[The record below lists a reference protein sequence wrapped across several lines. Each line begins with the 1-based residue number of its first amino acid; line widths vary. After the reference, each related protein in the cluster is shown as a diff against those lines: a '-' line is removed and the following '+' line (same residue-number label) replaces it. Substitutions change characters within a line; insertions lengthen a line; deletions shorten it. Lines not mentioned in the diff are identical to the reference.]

1 MGIVIKQSLRS
12 SLIAYIGVIIGYVN
26 VLWLYPYFLSTEQI
40 GLFRLVQSSAYLLA
54 TFGQMGLPQS
64 FIRFFPDFKKEKGFL
79 PLFFLGG
86 LVGFGLLLLIAFI
99 LQKPLVNYFSQESSL
114 FIEFFQL
121 TLFISLLIVLF
132 QLMEAYSRSLLNIIM
147 PTFLRDIGLR
157 LGTSILLFGYG
168 FQFLDFHGLM
178 YGLLVVYGS
187 VFFGLVFYYLVKN
200 ELPWSFNFSFLS
212 LTNFKKIGTFGLFSL
227 IGAGG
232 TQIILQID
240 SIMISGALGLE
251 QTGIYTIAFFIGTVI
266 EIPKRAISQLAGP
279 LISKSFSEQNHA
291 AIQKLYRQTA
301 INQLIIGS
309 LLLLGIW
316 ANLDNIYS
324 FIPNAGAYR
333 GGMEVV
339 LLIGLGKLSDMA
351 FGANGEIIVMSK
363 YYRFN
368 VFSVALLAILT
379 IVLNLILIPIL
390 GIKGAALA
398 SLCAMLVFN
407 LTKFIFIRYKLSMQ
421 PFSHNTLVF
430 LGLLGLTLVANHF
443 LPNLGNRYTDILVR
457 STMISSILLGGTLA
471 LKLSEELNELVSN
484 LWRKMRY

>member
-1 MGIVIKQSLRS
+1 MGIIIKQSLCS

-26 VLWLYPYFLSTEQI
+26 VLWLYPYFLSTEQV

-54 TFGQMGLPQS
+54 TFGQMGLAQS
-64 FIRFFPDFKKEKGFL
+64 LIRFFPDFKKEKGFL

-132 QLMEAYSRSLLNIIM
+132 QVMEAYSRSLLNIVV

-157 LGTSILLFGYG
+157 LSTSILLFAYG
-168 FQFLDFHGLM
+168 FQLLDFHGLM
-178 YGLLVVYGS
+178 NSLLAVYAS
-187 VFFGLVFYYLVKN
+187 AFLGLVIYYFSKN
-200 ELPWSFNFSFLS
+200 NHSWSFNFSFLS
-212 LTNFKKIGTFGLFSL
+212 FSNFKKIVSYGLFSL

-279 LISKSFSEQNHA
+279 LISKSFSAQNHG
-291 AIQKLYRQTA
+291 AIQKLYQQTA
-301 INQLIIGS
+301 INQIIIGS
-309 LLLLGIW
+309 LLLFGIW

-324 FIPNAGAYR
+324 FIPNADAYK
-333 GGMEVV
+333 GGMGVV

-368 VFSVALLAILT
+368 VLAVALLALLT
-379 IVLNLILIPIL
+379 ILLNLLLIPTL
-390 GIKGAALA
+390 GIDGAALA
-398 SLCAMLVFN
+398 SLCAMLTFN
-407 LTKFIFIRYKLSMQ
+407 LTKFIFIKYKLSMQ
-421 PFSHNTLVF
+421 PFSRQTLIF
-430 LGLLGLTLVANHF
+430 LGLVLLTLLANHF
-443 LPNLGNRYTDILVR
+443 LPNLENRWIDIFVR
-457 STMISSILLGGTLA
+457 SSMITVILLGGSLVLRLSNEMNQLLA
-471 LKLSEELNELVSN
+471 DV
-484 LWRKMRY
+484 WRKIRP